1 MRVPTVRGII
11 DRRILV
17 NYRVAPAV
25 LTGLVPPPFRPKL
38 VNEMGM
44 AGVCLIRLQHI
55 RPSAL
60 PPLIGLSSEN
70 AAHRIAVEWDER
82 GERRE
87 GVYIPRRDSSSWLS
101 TLIGGRLFPAVLHH
115 ARFQVA
121 EADDHFQVE
130 LDSDDGQTHLAV
142 AGHVSEQLPA
152 ESVFGSLQEASTFF
166 ERGATGYA
174 ATPRRGEYDGLEL
187 QLAGRAAGD
196 RARRIQ
202 LLRRRPAIPRRRG
215 AVRLCPADAANRARV
230 ARAGIASRRGDV
242 APSSEGRNAR
252 LGEPARNWVVTG

>member
-1 MRVPTVRGII
+1 MRVPTVRGVI

-25 LTGLVPPPFRPKL
+25 LTELVPPPFRPKL

-101 TLIGGRLFPAVLHH
+101 TLLGGRLFPAVLHH
-115 ARFQVA
+115 ARFRVA
-121 EADDHFQVE
+121 EGDDHFQIE

-142 AGHVSEQLPA
+142 AGRVSEHLSA
-152 ESVFGSLQEASTFF
+152 ASVFRSLQEASAFF
-166 ERGATGYA
+166 ERGATGYS
-174 ATPRRGEYDGLEL
+174 ATPRAGEYDGLEL
-187 QLAGRAAGD
+187 RSFNWRVEPLAIEHVESSFFDDGRLFPRGAAQFD
-196 RARRIQ
+196 CALLMRRIEHEWH
-202 LLRRRPAIPRRRG
+202 
-215 AVRLCPADAANRARV
+215 
-230 ARAGIASRRGDV
+230 ARASLR
-242 APSSEGRNAR
+242 
-252 LGEPARNWVVTG
+252 GEPT